1 MIMQDNLCKLSYLSV
16 DIYTLF
22 FNKNL
27 RHKHVQAEMNQNFKS
42 VLRIYQ
48 SSVSV
53 EKDFILPLF
62 FVRSINK
69 GKTNIRFWSIRTT
82 NSNNKGLFLD

>member
-16 DIYTLF
+16 YTLFF

-62 FVRSINK
+62 CEK
-69 GKTNIRFWSIRTT
+69 YK
-82 NSNNKGLFLD
+82 

>member
-1 MIMQDNLCKLSYLSV
+1 MHMQDNLCKLSYLSV
-16 DIYTLF
+16 DIYTF

-48 SSVSV
+48 SSESV
-53 EKDFILPLF
+53 EKDFILAF
-62 FVRSINK
+62 FLWEV
-69 GKTNIRFWSIRTT
+69 
-82 NSNNKGLFLD
+82 